1 MQRILVIDDN
11 PDIQSF
17 VRALLS
23 RAGYEAFIAAGLG
36 EALALA
42 EQARPHVV
50 LVDIARG
57 YHDPA
62 EPLEQLRASRWLHGA
77 PVIAISGRLDLDQ
90 HAALA
95 LGYAAFLAKPFHI
108 NSLIAQ
114 IEATL
119 GGRLRRLIWRSC
131 QAFE

>member
-11 PDIQSF
+11 PDIQRL
-17 VRALLS
+17 VRTLLG
-23 RAGYEAFIAAGLG
+23 RAGYKPFVAGGLG

-42 EQARPHVV
+42 EQARPHAV

-62 EPLEQLRASRWLHGA
+62 EPLELLRASGWLGGA
-77 PVIAISGRLDLDQ
+77 PVIAVSGRPDLDRSV
-90 HAALA
+90 ALA

-108 NSLIAQ
+108 DSLVAQ
-114 IEATL
+114 IAAAL
-119 GGRLRRLIWRSC
+119 ARPPGRVRW
-131 QAFE
+131 QAC